1 MPLASRRSSDPS
13 LNEKWQEHRRSLE
26 LSTLAGPGEEPVEPD
41 SLGKPTKVLGG
52 AELSV
57 AAGVAEGQM
66 ENILQEATK
75 EESGVEEPA
84 HRGVQEVKEE
94 ALLEEGSRGKS
105 PEGSACELDQQPEV
119 GEASLRSK

>member
-84 HRGVQEVKEE
+84 HRGVQEVKRR
-94 ALLEEGSRGKS
+94 LCWKRGAGVRA
-105 PEGSACELDQQPEV
+105 PRAQPV
-119 GEASLRSK
+119 NLISSQRWGRLP